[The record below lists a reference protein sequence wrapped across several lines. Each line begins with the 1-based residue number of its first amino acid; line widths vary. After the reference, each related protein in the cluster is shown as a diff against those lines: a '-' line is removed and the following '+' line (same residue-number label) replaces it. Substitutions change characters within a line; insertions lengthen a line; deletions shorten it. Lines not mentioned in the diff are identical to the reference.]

1 MQAGAGGRRKGRD
14 RRQRRRVPQP
24 RTYNNGVIEADF
36 EELTF
41 GAGVRGVD
49 GYAAEGSDGGSNG
62 TGRGGRGRRGAGR
75 ARGPRKARN
84 PRTSK
89 RIWPRVLAS
98 MLALILLAS
107 GGAGCWWMWRTYW
120 RTVPVMFNG
129 TEVAVRVGQS
139 LGSIIDEHDGFGAK
153 PGRLMSLTGKVVD
166 KRGGEAV
173 SATLDGRDT
182 AIDAL
187 RALRAGDL
195 DRGTDGAGS
204 TDSGTHRVTL
214 ASGKD
219 VTEGHTVEHEAIPHG
234 SEGTDIATGGTIQLR
249 WPGKDGQRKV
259 WVGKASGEKVD
270 KGVIEQPTDS
280 RTTALSPKPPA
291 DRKVIALTFD
301 DGPSQYTPQML
312 DILKAKGAHA
322 TFFDV
327 GTQSKGRGD
336 IERRIVAEG
345 HQLASHSNTHP
356 NMPTL
361 STDALR
367 AELKAGFD
375 QLAANGTNTR
385 MLRSPY
391 GAFTNADWDRAG
403 DLISA
408 NVLWDIDTLDWKRP
422 GAQAIADTVLS
433 QAHNGAIVLMH
444 TGGGDRSQTVEALP
458 LIIDGL
464 KARGYEFVT
473 VGELMALDQSHRF
486 PAWAIN
492 AQLPPQ

>member
-1 MQAGAGGRRKGRD
+1 MAKGRQGGDGAGGRSRG
-14 RRQRRRVPQP
+14 
-24 RTYNNGVIEADF
+24 TYNGGVTNAGF

-41 GAGVRGVD
+41 GAGVHGAD
-49 GYAAEGSDGGSNG
+49 GYADEDGG
-62 TGRGGRGRRGAGR
+62 
-75 ARGPRKARN
+75 RGPRK
-84 PRTSK
+84 PR
-89 RIWPRVLAS
+89 RIWPRILAAVLA
-98 MLALILLAS
+98 LALVV
-107 GGAGCWWMWRTYW
+107 GGGTGGWWMWRTHW
-120 RTVPVMFNG
+120 RTVPVDFNG
-129 TEVAVRVGQS
+129 TEVAVRVDQTLAS
-139 LGSIIDEHDGFGAK
+139 AIDAHDGFGAR
-153 PGRLMSLTGKVVD
+153 PGRLMSITGKVVD
-166 KRGGEAV
+166 KRGGEPV
-173 SATLDGRDT
+173 GVTLDGRATD
-182 AIDAL
+182 IDAL
-187 RALRAGDL
+187 RTLRAGDL
-195 DRGTDGAGS
+195 ADG
-204 TDSGTHRVTL
+204 DDGTHRVTL
-214 ASGKD
+214 TDGKD
-219 VTEGHTVEHEAIPHG
+219 VTEGHTVKREAIPHG

-249 WPGKDGQRKV
+249 RPGKDGVREV

-270 KGVIEQPTDS
+270 KDVLEQPQDS
-280 RTTALSPKPPA
+280 RTTALTPKPPT

-375 QLAANGTNTR
+375 QLAANGTDTR

-403 DLISA
+403 DLIST

-433 QAHNGAIVLMH
+433 HAHNGAIALMH
-444 TGGGDRSQTVEALP
+444 TGGGDRTQTVEALP

-464 KARGYEFVT
+464 KAQGYEFVT
-473 VGELMALDQSHRF
+473 VGELMALDQSQRF
-486 PAWAIN
+486 PDWAIN